1 MGEKVSKFSPKVPNR
16 AVRTAFYVTRGW
28 ILWKKFLEVYSS
40 LIFSDTEQIF
50 SDFMRRV
57 LCRII
62 NYAFYAP
69 KGSFWEIFLVKICAP
84 HSRISSDHR
93 CRFIAQNFL
102 VGLSNLNP
110 KSVQMIL
117 FQKKTC
123 WNIYQFLFFG
133 RWAVTSQ
140 TFDTKKGLVC
150 WNCPLRFQ
158 KFFLRKFFSP
168 EKIYL
173 SVSDF
178 ELMIFVLLFKKF
190 GRLTKTAL
198 YVSRG
203 DFRRKKSFELK
214 SIFSISLWNWAD
226 DFQDSGDKCRK
237 HHQS

>member
-1 MGEKVSKFSPKVPNR
+1 MGEKVSKFSTKVPHR

-40 LIFSDTEQIF
+40 LIFSDIEQNF

-117 FQKKTC
+117 FQKKNLLEYLSISSFWTVSSNFSDF
-123 WNIYQFLFFG
+123 WHKKRTGLPKLPSTVSEIFLTKIFL
-133 RWAVTSQ
+133 
-140 TFDTKKGLVC
+140 TKKKYTY
-150 WNCPLRFQ
+150 RF
-158 KFFLRKFFSP
+158 LTLSWWFSCFCSKSSEGSLKLLSMWP
-168 EKIYL
+168 E
-173 SVSDF
+173 
-178 ELMIFVLLFKKF
+178 EIFD
-190 GRLTKTAL
+190 G
-198 YVSRG
+198 
-203 DFRRKKSFELK
+203 KSFP
-214 SIFSISLWNWAD
+214 N
-226 DFQDSGDKCRK
+226 
-237 HHQS
+237 